1 MVNTRNLNFLW
12 LSICIVAGATQAAH
26 AADESQAA
34 IDACTKLVTDYAF
47 YRDRPDADAV
57 AILFTADATMDLFG
71 QKFAGREAIRD
82 RIAAGV
88 GGPVY
93 RHFIS
98 TINIE
103 VSANGRSAIGVT
115 YVVVYRGDESELP
128 QTLTE
133 PVAIGEYH
141 DQFQRT
147 RDGWKIAARVF
158 VPVFLPV
165 QP

>member
-1 MVNTRNLNFLW
+1 MVKARNLNALW
-12 LSICIVAGATQAAH
+12 LSLCLLAGATQLTYAAE
-26 AADESQAA
+26 ESRGA
-34 IDACTKLVTDYAF
+34 IDACTQLVMDYAF

-57 AILFTADATMDLFG
+57 ANLFTADATMDLFG

-88 GGPVY
+88 GGPIY
-93 RHFIS
+93 RHFVS
-98 TINIE
+98 TINVE
-103 VSANGRSAIGVT
+103 VSEDARSASGVT
-115 YVVVYRGDESELP
+115 YVIVYRGDESELP

-141 DQFQRT
+141 DQFQQT
-147 RDGWKIAARVF
+147 PDGWKIAARVF
-158 VPVFLPV
+158 VPVFLPT